1 LNPAAIE
8 EVVRSTEG
16 LSDEFEI
23 IVDKEGNIDRITLKV
38 EILKN
43 REKEQNQIEAKA
55 KRFKDLRK
63 K

>member
-1 LNPAAIE
+1 MNPAAIE